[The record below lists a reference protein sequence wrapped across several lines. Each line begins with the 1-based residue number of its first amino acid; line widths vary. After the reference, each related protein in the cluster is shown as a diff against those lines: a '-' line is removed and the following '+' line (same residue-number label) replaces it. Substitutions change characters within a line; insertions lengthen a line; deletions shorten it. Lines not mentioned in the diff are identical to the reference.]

1 MRGPAV
7 FFAPRGLAKRYARVM
22 RGRALLLLW
31 LCAAS
36 IDCGP
41 AGAPQHDSV
50 AAAAPLAKHELAAER
65 VIAIGDLHGDFA
77 AARRALQ
84 LAAAIDADD
93 HWRGGRMTVVQTGDQ
108 LDRGDD
114 ERPLEEL
121 LARLQKEAAGAGGAL
136 LLLNGNHELM
146 NVAGDFRYVTRHG
159 FEAFAGY
166 ARPGHDAA
174 HGRSDAFAPGGPL
187 ALQLAERPVIAAV
200 GGSLFA
206 HGGVRLA
213 HVRYGIARI
222 NQEVAAFMRG
232 SAPPPSAAMAEDSPV
247 WTRLYSDGEPSPEAC
262 RELAEVLSAMHSQ
275 RLVVGHTVQ
284 PHINS
289 ACQGRVWRIDVGMSH
304 YYGGPTQ
311 VLAIAGDK
319 VEVLTS
325 KSQ

>member
-1 MRGPAV
+1 M
-7 FFAPRGLAKRYARVM
+7 PR
-22 RGRALLLLW
+22 RALLLLW
-31 LCAAS
+31 LCAAPVA
-36 IDCGP
+36 CGR
-41 AGAPQHDSV
+41 ARTPQ
-50 AAAAPLAKHELAAER
+50 AAPLVKPER
-65 VIAIGDLHGDFA
+65 VVAIGDLHGDRA

-84 LAAAIDADD
+84 LAAAIDTDD

-114 ERPLEEL
+114 DRALEEL
-121 LARLQKEAAGAGGAL
+121 LARLQKEAARAGGAL

-174 HGRSDAFAPGGPL
+174 HGREDAFAPGGPL
-187 ALQLAERPVIAAV
+187 ALQLAERPIIAAV
-200 GGSLFA
+200 GGTLFA

-213 HVRYGIARI
+213 HVRYGIERM

-232 SAPPPSAAMAEDSPV
+232 SAPPPSAAVAEDSPV
-247 WTRLYSDGEPSPEAC
+247 WTRLYSDGQPSAEAC
-262 RELAEVLSAMHSQ
+262 RELGEVLAATHQ
-275 RLVVGHTVQ
+275 KRLVVGHTVQ

-304 YYGGPTQ
+304 FYGGPTQ
-311 VLAIAGDK
+311 VLAIDGDK
-319 VEVLTS
+319 VEVLRAEAATS
-325 KSQ
+325 Q